1 MTSST
6 SQLMLMPMQIAFP
19 GYPYSLHQISNLTRR
34 CIRMFNVSQ
43 ISALPIT
50 CQDIQ
55 RASCTDRLLSQ
66 IYNYVKK
73 GWPRNV
79 NEELKPYFLK
89 NKNEGKCL
97 SLMGNSCHNTHKIAI
112 KNFAKPSCKSSRNL
126 SNESYSSKLFLVEWI
141 GSFA

>member
-6 SQLMLMPMQIAFP
+6 SQLSTYAHANADCLSRLPLQSTSDQQLNEKA
-19 GYPYSLHQISNLTRR
+19 S
-34 CIRMFNVSQ
+34 IRMFNVSQ

-66 IYNYVKK
+66 IYIYVKN

-79 NEELKPYFLK
+79 NEE
-89 NKNEGKCL
+89 
-97 SLMGNSCHNTHKIAI
+97 
-112 KNFAKPSCKSSRNL
+112 
-126 SNESYSSKLFLVEWI
+126 SNIS
-141 GSFA
+141 